1 MQPFLQNKRLLNK
14 HLMVKNLL
22 PFLALLSTFS
32 FAQIKGTVKDVDGN
46 PLPFVNIYIEN
57 TYVGT
62 TTNELGKYEIN
73 TTEKKNVALIFQYL
87 GYKTQKQILNITS
100 FPFIFDVTLQEESF
114 ALKEVVV
121 TNTENPAYEI
131 IRQAIAS
138 KKKNMAKTDKFE
150 ADFYSRG
157 IFRVKDVPEKIM
169 GMKVRVQINE
179 SGADLDSTGS
189 GIIYQSETVSKIKF
203 EKPNNLKE
211 EIIASKVAGNDKGFS
226 YNTAINTNYDFYENY
241 VNFGINMISPI
252 ANNTFNYYK
261 FKLESTFYDDKNQL
275 INKILVTPKR
285 DKEPVFEGYIYI
297 VEDSWAIYGI
307 DLDIKGYRM
316 QQPILETMKLKQ
328 NFSYNGTTKIWAK
341 NIQSLDFIAGI
352 FGIKFNGTFTHVF
365 SNYVFKDAFES
376 KTFGKEIVSFAENA
390 NKKENTFWTDMRPV
404 PLTEEE
410 ITNYSRKDSIQT
422 VRESKVYLDS
432 IDAKGN
438 KFKIYKILTGYNYK
452 NSFKK
457 WSFNYDGVINIGSL
471 GFNTVQ
477 GWNLDSEIS
486 YQTRNEETG
495 KYTLLSTTFN
505 YGLSEDRLRVIGRYY
520 HRFNNRNNAYISLS
534 GGSSINQFNPNEP
547 IMKIINTISSIY
559 FMDNYMKL
567 YNKEFAEI
575 SGGKEVFNGIFATGK
590 VVYENRR
597 PLINTTNYK
606 LFKNNRDYF
615 SNDPLQPDNFSS
627 VPFEQ
632 HEVVK
637 ASVGTRIRFGQKYI
651 SRPDGKINIQN
662 EDYPVLS
669 LSYEKAFGTS
679 NSDYSYDLISGV
691 IDYNKTLGN
700 KGNFGLRLKAGKFY
714 NAEDI
719 SFVDYKH
726 FNGNQTHVNVLSNS
740 LNSFNLLPY
749 YTQSTNDAYFE
760 THVEHNFNGYIM
772 NKIPLLNKL
781 QWNLIGGFHQI
792 NVPERKPYQEFTVG
806 FDNIGWGKFRFLRID
821 YVRTYQGGYQGDGFM
836 FGVKF

>member
-1 MQPFLQNKRLLNK
+1 
-14 HLMVKNLL
+14 MVKNLL
-22 PFLALLSTFS
+22 PFLVLFSAFS

-46 PLPFVNIYIEN
+46 PLPFVNIYVEN
-57 TYVGT
+57 TYLGT

-73 TTEKKNVALIFQYL
+73 TKDKTNVALIFQYL
-87 GYKTQKQILNITS
+87 GYKTQKQILNITN
-100 FPFIFDVTLQEESF
+100 FPYVFDVTLLEESF
-114 ALKEVVV
+114 ELKEVVV

-138 KKKNMAKTDKFE
+138 KKVNSAKTDKFE

-241 VNFGINMISPI
+241 VSFGINMISPI
-252 ANNTFNYYK
+252 ANNALNYYK
-261 FKLESTFYDDKNQL
+261 YKLESTFYDDKNQL
-275 INKILVTPKR
+275 INKILVTPRR

-316 QQPILETMKLKQ
+316 QQPVLETMKLKQ
-328 NFSYNGTTKIWAK
+328 NFSYNPTTKIWAK
-341 NIQSLDFIAGI
+341 NVQSLDFIAGI

-365 SNYVFKDAFES
+365 SNYVFKDAFDN
-376 KTFGKEIVSFAENA
+376 KTFGNEIVSFAENV
-390 NKKENTFWTDMRPV
+390 NKKENTFWTEKRPV

-410 ITNYSRKDSIQT
+410 ITNYTRKDSIQN

-438 KFKIYKILTGYNYK
+438 KFKIYKIITGYTYK
-452 NSFKK
+452 SSFEK
-457 WSFNYDGVINIGSL
+457 WRFNYDGILNIGSL

-477 GWNLDSEIS
+477 GWNLDSGIS
-486 YQTRNEETG
+486 YTTRNDETG
-495 KYTLLSTTFN
+495 KFSSISSTFN
-505 YGLSEDRLRVIGRYY
+505 YGLSEDRLRVIGTVY
-520 HRFNNRNNAYISLS
+520 HRFNNRNNAYLSLS
-534 GGSSINQFNPNEP
+534 GGSSINQFNPNDP
-547 IMKIINTISSIY
+547 IMKVVNSLSSLY
-559 FMDNYMKL
+559 FKNNFMKL

-575 SGGKEVFNGIFATGK
+575 EGGKEISNGIFTSGK
-590 VVYENRR
+590 VAYENRR
-597 PLINTTNYK
+597 PLLNTTNYK

-615 SNDPLQPDNFSS
+615 SNDPLQPDNFAS

-637 ASVGTRIRFGQKYI
+637 ANVNARFRFGQKYI

-662 EDYPVLS
+662 EDYPVLTVN
-669 LSYEKAFGTS
+669 YEKSFGIS
-679 NSDYSYDLISGV
+679 NSNYSYDLVSAV

-700 KGNFGLRLKAGKFY
+700 KGDFGLKLKAGKFF

-726 FNGNQTHVNVLSNS
+726 FNGNQTHVNIMGNY
-740 LNSFNLLPY
+740 LNSYNLLPY

-760 THVEHNFNGYIM
+760 THLEHNFNGYIM

-781 QWNLIGGFHQI
+781 QWNLIGGFHQL

-806 FDNIGWGKFRFLRID
+806 FDNVGWGKFRFLRID
-821 YVRTYQGGYQGDGFM
+821 YVRTYQGGYQGDGVM
-836 FGVKF
+836 FGLKF